1 MVEEEE
7 NNWTTFEMSA
17 SKWSMSQQLPKDF
30 RLLGILKQFNTD
42 LQQQLRQLEDC
53 LYHLDKETMARR
65 RELQLR
71 EELATLMDSYCT

>member
-1 MVEEEE
+1 MA
-7 NNWTTFEMSA
+7 F
-17 SKWSMSQQLPKDF
+17 SKWTMSQQLPTDSS
-30 RLLGILKQFNTD
+30 LLGILSQFNTD